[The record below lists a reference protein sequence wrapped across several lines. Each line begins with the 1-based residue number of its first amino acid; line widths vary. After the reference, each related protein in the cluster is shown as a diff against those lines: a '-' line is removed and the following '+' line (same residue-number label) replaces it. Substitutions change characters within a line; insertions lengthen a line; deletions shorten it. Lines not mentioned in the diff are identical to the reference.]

1 MEKKAT
7 GYGLRKLTTIM
18 AASITMTPESDLAIP
33 PGEFLAEELGARGM
47 TQLDLATRRMGR
59 PPQLVSGIVQ
69 GHKAITAATALELED
84 VLGLSAQFWQRL
96 EEDYRL
102 ALARAAREEASKAEE
117 EQTTAFPVKRMQ
129 EMGWL
134 PPGTTRNERVR
145 LLHQYFGV
153 ANLDR
158 AFRASAMVAF
168 RATGKP
174 AKEKGALA
182 AWMRRGELLAEQEGA
197 PGPFN
202 APQFRSALEQ
212 TRRLTTSPPQ
222 EAVPA
227 VQELWREAGVQLL
240 FVPELP
246 GVGVNGC
253 TRWLSSDHAL
263 VQVNLRWKWADIL
276 WFTLFHEAHHVL
288 RHRLKKVYAPGFDD
302 EDEDAAEAFARDRL
316 IAPDDWKAFI
326 ERAGL
331 FTTPVVQAFAESEGI
346 SPGIVVGRLQ
356 DEKLIARSSLNDLRE
371 RWDWAT

>member
-7 GYGLRKLTTIM
+7 EYGLRKLTTIM

-47 TQLDLATRRMGR
+47 TQLDLATRMGR

-102 ALARAAREEASKAEE
+102 ALARAARQEVAKQDTQRLSE
-117 EQTTAFPVKRMQ
+117 FPVKRMQ
-129 EMGWL
+129 DLGWL
-134 PPGTTRNERVR
+134 PAGTGRAERASMLR
-145 LLHQYFGV
+145 QYFAV
-153 ANLDR
+153 AALDR
-158 AFRASAMVAF
+158 VSSTPALAAF

-227 VQELWREAGVQLL
+227 GQELWREAGVQLL

-302 EDEDAAEAFARDRL
+302 EDEEAAEAFARDRL
-316 IAPDDWKAFI
+316 IAPGDWKAFI

-356 DEKLIARSSLNDLRE
+356 YEKLIARSSLNDLRE

>member
-1 MEKKAT
+1 
-7 GYGLRKLTTIM
+7 M
-18 AASITMTPESDLAIP
+18 AANTTMIPESDLAIP
-33 PGEFLAEELGARGM
+33 PGEFLAEELEARGM
-47 TQLDLATRRMGR
+47 TQLDLARRMGR
-59 PPQLVSGIVQ
+59 PPQVVSNIVQ

-84 VLGLSAQFWQRL
+84 VLGLAAQFWQRL

-102 ALARAAREEASKAEE
+102 ALARAARQEVAKQDKQRLSE
-117 EQTTAFPVKRMQ
+117 FPVKRMQ
-129 EMGWL
+129 DLGWL
-134 PPGTTRNERVR
+134 PAGTGRAERASMLR
-145 LLHQYFGV
+145 QYFAV
-153 ANLDR
+153 AALDR
-158 AFRASAMVAF
+158 VSSTPALAAF
-168 RATGKP
+168 RATGQP

-182 AWMRRGELLAEQEGA
+182 AWMRRGELLAEQEGV

-227 VQELWREAGVQLL
+227 VQELWRKAGVQLL

-302 EDEDAAEAFARDRL
+302 EDEEAAEAFARDRL
-316 IAPDDWKAFI
+316 IASGDWRAFI

-356 DEKLIARSSLNDLRE
+356 YEKLIARSRLNDLRE

>member
-7 GYGLRKLTTIM
+7 EYGLRRLTTTM
-18 AASITMTPESDLAIP
+18 AANTTMIPESDLAIP
-33 PGEFLAEELGARGM
+33 PGEFLAEELVARGM
-47 TQLDLATRRMGR
+47 TQLDLARRMGR
-59 PPQLVSGIVQ
+59 PPQVVSSIVQ

-102 ALARAAREEASKAEE
+102 ALARAAKQEAAKQD
-117 EQTTAFPVKRMQ
+117 EQRLSEFPVKRMQ
-129 EMGWL
+129 DLGWL
-134 PPGTTRNERVR
+134 PAGTARAERASMLR
-145 LLHQYFGV
+145 QYFAV
-153 ANLDR
+153 AALDR
-158 AFRASAMVAF
+158 VSSTPALAAF

-182 AWMRRGELLAEQEGA
+182 AWMRKGELLAEQEGV
-197 PGPFN
+197 PSPFN

-253 TRWLSSDHAL
+253 TRWRSSDHAL

-276 WFTLFHEAHHVL
+276 WLTLFHEGHHVL

-316 IAPDDWKAFI
+316 IAPDDWRAFI
-326 ERAGL
+326 ERAER
-331 FTTPVVQAFAESEGI
+331 FTTPAVQAFAESEGI

-356 DEKLIARSSLNDLRE
+356 YEELIARSSLNELRE
-371 RWDWAT
+371 GWDWAR

>member
-7 GYGLRKLTTIM
+7 EYGLTRLTTTM
-18 AASITMTPESDLAIP
+18 AANTTMIPESDLAIP

-47 TQLDLATRRMGR
+47 TQLDLATRMGR

-102 ALARAAREEASKAEE
+102 ALARAAREDASKAEE
-117 EQTTAFPVKRMQ
+117 EQTTEFPVKRMQ

-134 PPGTTRNERVR
+134 PPGKTRSERVR

-158 AFRASAMVAF
+158 ASRASAMAAF

-174 AKEKGALA
+174 AKKKGALA
-182 AWMRRGELLAEQEGA
+182 AWMRRGELLAEQESVEGA
-197 PGPFN
+197 FD
-202 APQFRSALEQ
+202 AASFRAALAE
-212 TRRLTTSPPQ
+212 TRRLTTTSPQ
-222 EAVPA
+222 QAVPA
-227 VQELWREAGVQLL
+227 VRELWGATGVQLL

-253 TRWLSSDHAL
+253 TRWLPSGHAL

-288 RHRLKKVYAPGFDD
+288 RHRLKKVYAPDFDD
-302 EDEDAAEAFARDRL
+302 EEEEVAEAFARDRL
-316 IAPDDWKAFI
+316 IGPDDWKEFI
-326 ERAGL
+326 EKAGL
-331 FTTPVVQAFAESEGI
+331 FTGPVVRAFAEKVGV

-356 DEKLIARSSLNDLRE
+356 HERLIARSSLNDLRE
-371 RWDWAT
+371 QWRWVA